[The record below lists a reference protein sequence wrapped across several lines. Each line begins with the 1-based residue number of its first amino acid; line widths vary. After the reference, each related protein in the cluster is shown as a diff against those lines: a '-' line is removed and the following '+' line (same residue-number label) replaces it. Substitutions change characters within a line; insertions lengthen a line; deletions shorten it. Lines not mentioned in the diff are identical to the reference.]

1 MGAFDYEGK
10 PGRDV
15 PGVRNLG
22 QDGHSLPKDVFEDE
36 VRKSLA
42 IVGVFDPVISPTPW
56 YGLCWG
62 LPFINPGNYRYDAS
76 GALEHISDSQHEFAA
91 LEGEPHVH
99 SSSSVKRRNA
109 ISLTDLQLV
118 RLPALSSQVYN
129 VNRGDD
135 DGFIDALRRALS
147 NPQERYIP
155 RRMTER
161 SLRDRIAAWVD
172 TDFGLLLQDV
182 LHQDASGV
190 LARRLRD
197 KVRLLSAV
205 FCGWTLLTLL
215 LSMLSRR
222 ASFRVSAYDRSGP

>member
-22 QDGHSLPKDVFEDE
+22 QDGHSLPKDIFEDE

-118 RLPALSSQVYN
+118 RLPALSISGLQRQPRGRRGVHRRPPTSPLQPPGALHPSTHDGARAQRPDRSLGRYRLWAPPTRCPSPGRYWRSSQAFAGQGATSLGSLL
-129 VNRGDD
+129 RMDSTD
-135 DGFIDALRRALS
+135 TLALDAL
-147 NPQERYIP
+147 
-155 RRMTER
+155 
-161 SLRDRIAAWVD
+161 
-172 TDFGLLLQDV
+172 LQ
-182 LHQDASGV
+182 GV
-190 LARRLRD
+190 FLNTS
-197 KVRLLSAV
+197 VRK
-205 FCGWTLLTLL
+205 
-215 LSMLSRR
+215 
-222 ASFRVSAYDRSGP
+222 